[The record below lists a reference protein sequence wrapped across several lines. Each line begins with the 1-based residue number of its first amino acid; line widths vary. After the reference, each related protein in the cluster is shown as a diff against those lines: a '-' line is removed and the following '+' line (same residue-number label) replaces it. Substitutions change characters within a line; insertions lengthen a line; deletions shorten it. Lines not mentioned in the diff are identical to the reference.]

1 MNTIGIRF
9 ENRYEHE
16 KRVPLVPKHVK
27 KLIAQNIPVIVES
40 SAKRIFADNEFTQ
53 VGAEVCNDIS
63 KAPVIFGV
71 KEVPI
76 PDLLP
81 DKTYIFF
88 SHVIKGQAYNM
99 PMLKKMME
107 LNCTLIDY
115 EKITD
120 EFNKRIIFFG
130 KYAGLAGMINTMWT
144 LGKRLE
150 RQGIH
155 NPFERLK
162 QCHRYQSL
170 REAKNVISEI
180 GFDIMRHGLP
190 APLTPL
196 VFGITGYGNVS
207 SGSQEILHMLPVK
220 EISPDELLMLGS
232 MNPPSANIVYKVV
245 FKEKHM
251 FRHKYEEGFFDLQD
265 YYQNPQN
272 YESNFD
278 QYVPL
283 LSVLVHGSYWDTP
296 YPRIMT
302 KSLIKELSREEDF
315 RLKAIGDIS
324 CDIQGG
330 IEFTM
335 KATEISDPVFV
346 YNPET
351 EEYAMGFEGDGIP
364 IMAVDILPS
373 ELPRDASE
381 SFSDALFPFAQVI
394 AKADFSKSFEEV
406 ELPAALKRATILY
419 HGELTE
425 NFNYLKPHVAKV

>member
-1 MNTIGIRF
+1 MNTIGIRI

-16 KRVPLVPKHVK
+16 KRVPIVPKHVK
-27 KLIAQNIPVIVES
+27 RLIAQEILVLIES
-40 SAKRIFADNEFTQ
+40 SSKRIFADAEFSQ
-53 VGAEVCNDIS
+53 VGAKVTNDIS
-63 KAPVIFGV
+63 SAPVIFGV

-76 PDLLP
+76 PNLLP

-130 KYAGLAGMINTMWT
+130 KYAGLAGMINTLWT
-144 LGKRLE
+144 LGKRME

-207 SGSQEILHMLPVK
+207 SGAQEILHMLPVK

-232 MNPPSANIVYKVV
+232 MNPPSANIVYKVD

-251 FRHKYEEGFFDLQD
+251 VRHKYEEGFFDLQD

-302 KSLIKELSREEDF
+302 KSLIKELSRDPDL
-315 RLKAIGDIS
+315 RLKVIGDIS

-330 IEFTM
+330 VEFTM

-346 YNPET
+346 YHPET
-351 EEYAMGFEGDGIP
+351 EEYTMGFDGEGIP
-364 IMAVDILPS
+364 IMSVDILPS

-381 SFSDALFPFAQVI
+381 SFSDALFPFAQAI
-394 AKADFSKSFEEV
+394 AKADFSKSFQEV

-419 HGELTE
+419 HGQLTE
-425 NFNYLKPHVAKV
+425 NFKYLEPHVAKV